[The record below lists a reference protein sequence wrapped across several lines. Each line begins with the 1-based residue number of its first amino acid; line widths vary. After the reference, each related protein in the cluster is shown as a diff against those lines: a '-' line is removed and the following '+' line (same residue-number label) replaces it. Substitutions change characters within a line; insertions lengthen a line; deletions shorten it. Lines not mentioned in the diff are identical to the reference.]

1 MHAAAAGGR
10 VSRDDGS
17 FETFV
22 RERSTALLRTAYL
35 LTGDRGHAEDLLQTA
50 LIKTYRHW
58 GRVTNREDPSAFV
71 RRVLVTT
78 YAGWRRRLRVRE
90 FASETPLLS
99 GTSEP
104 RFDTGDRQAMAA
116 ALAQLPPRM
125 RAVLVLRYWED
136 LSEAGTA
143 EALGCSVNTVKTHA
157 ARGLA
162 RLRGLLAEP
171 AGDRATDPA
180 GSGRER

>member
-1 MHAAAAGGR
+1 MTAVG
-10 VSRDDGS
+10 DGD

-22 RERSTALLRTAYL
+22 AQRSTHLLRTAYL

-58 GRVTNREDPSAFV
+58 DRIVLRENPTAFV

-78 YAGWRRRLRVRE
+78 HASWRRRMRVSE
-90 FASETPLLS
+90 FVSATPLLR
-99 GTSEP
+99 GEVP
-104 RFDTGDRQAMAA
+104 AVDVGDRHAMTA
-116 ALAQLPPRM
+116 ALLQLPPRM

-143 EALGCSVNTVKTHA
+143 EVLGCSVNTVRTHT

-162 RLRGLLAEP
+162 RLRSQFADDACFIGPGGLP
-171 AGDRATDPA
+171 A
-180 GSGRER
+180 

>member
-1 MHAAAAGGR
+1 MTTTDDEFAAF
-10 VSRDDGS
+10 VSD
-17 FETFV
+17 
-22 RERSTALLRTAYL
+22 RSTALLRTAYL

-58 GRVTNREDPSAFV
+58 GRLTNREDPSAFV

-78 YAGWRRRLRVRE
+78 HAGWRRRVRIAE
-90 FASETPLLS
+90 FLSTTPLLQ
-99 GTSEP
+99 GAVEAAP
-104 RFDTGDRQAMAA
+104 DTGDRDQLVT

-143 EALGCSVNTVKTHA
+143 EVLGCSVNTVKTHTT
-157 ARGLA
+157 RGLA
-162 RLRGLLAEP
+162 RLRAQLA
-171 AGDRATDPA
+171 DPA
-180 GSGRER
+180 ETAGER